1 MASWCGHSPFD
12 SASTAAFSPRKDLVN
27 YRAHPTHWLICAQ
40 VDVKVA
46 VGDAVSAGD
55 PMVVLSAM
63 KMETVCAASVDG
75 VVSGVSVAMGDALQP
90 GDLLVTIKESNNNE
104 ADAEPEALA
113 A

>member
-1 MASWCGHSPFD
+1 M
-12 SASTAAFSPRKDLVN
+12 N

-104 ADAEPEALA
+104 AEAEPEALA

>member
-1 MASWCGHSPFD
+1 M
-12 SASTAAFSPRKDLVN
+12 
-27 YRAHPTHWLICAQ
+27 ICAQ

-90 GDLLVTIKESNNNE
+90 GDLLVTIKEASTTE
-104 ADAEPEALA
+104 AEAEPEALA